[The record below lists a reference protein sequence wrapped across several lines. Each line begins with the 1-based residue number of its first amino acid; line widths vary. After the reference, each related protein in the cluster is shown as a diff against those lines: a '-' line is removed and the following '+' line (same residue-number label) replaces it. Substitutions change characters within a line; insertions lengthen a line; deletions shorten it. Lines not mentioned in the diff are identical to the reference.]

1 MRVKH
6 KPWAKD
12 RLQEFPAIYIE
23 NPEDLK
29 GKWQEVFGNDHP
41 IHIEIGSGKGQFI
54 SGMAKANPAINYIG
68 IEMIESVLVSALD
81 KAIEADVP
89 NLRLVARDAKLL
101 EECFEKGEI
110 AQIYLNFSD
119 PWPKKRHTKRR
130 LTNPTFLAIY
140 ERLLPKAGEI
150 HFKTDNRSLF
160 EYSLVAFSAYN
171 MLLTFVSLDLHNS
184 DYEGNIKT
192 EYEEKFSAKGF
203 PIYRLEAKFD
213 RDEG

>member
-12 RLQEFPAIYIE
+12 RLEEFPTIYIK
-23 NPEDLK
+23 NPEDFK
-29 GKWQEVFGNDHP
+29 GQWQAVFGNNNP

-54 SGMAKANPAINYIG
+54 SGMAKANPEINYIG

-130 LTNPTFLAIY
+130 LTNPTFLTIY

-160 EYSLVAFSAYN
+160 EYSLVAFSEYN
-171 MLLTFVSLDLHNS
+171 MLLTFISLDLHNS

-213 RDEG
+213 RN

>member
-23 NPEDLK
+23 NPEELK
-29 GKWQEVFGNDHP
+29 GKWQEVFGNNNP
-41 IHIEIGSGKGQFI
+41 IHIEIGSGKGQFV
-54 SGMAKANPAINYIG
+54 SGMAKANPNINYIG

-130 LTNPTFLAIY
+130 LTNPTFLTIY
-140 ERLLPKAGEI
+140 ERLLPEAGEI

-160 EYSLVAFSAYN
+160 EYSLVAFSEYN
-171 MLLTFVSLDLHNS
+171 ILLTFVSLDLHNS

-213 RDEG
+213 RN

>member
-12 RLQEFPAIYIE
+12 RLEKFPAIYIK
-23 NPEDLK
+23 NPEDFK
-29 GKWQEVFGNDHP
+29 GQWHEVFGNDNP

-54 SGMAKANPAINYIG
+54 SGMAKANPEINYIG

-81 KAIEADVP
+81 KAIEVDVP

-101 EECFEKGEI
+101 EDCFEKGEI

-130 LTNPTFLAIY
+130 LTNPTFLTIY

-160 EYSLVAFSAYN
+160 EYSLVAFSEYN

-213 RDEG
+213 RN

>member
-12 RLQEFPAIYIE
+12 RLEEFPAIYIK
-23 NPEDLK
+23 NPEDFK
-29 GKWQEVFGNDHP
+29 GQWHEVFGNDNP

-54 SGMAKANPAINYIG
+54 SGMAKANPEINYIG

-81 KAIEADVP
+81 KAIEVDVP

-101 EECFEKGEI
+101 EDCFEKGEI

-130 LTNPTFLAIY
+130 LTNPTFLTIY

-160 EYSLVAFSAYN
+160 KYSLVAFSEYN

-213 RDEG
+213 RN

>member
-12 RLQEFPAIYIE
+12 RLEEFPVIYIK
-23 NPEDLK
+23 NPEDFK
-29 GKWQEVFGNDHP
+29 GQWQEVFGNNNP

-54 SGMAKANPAINYIG
+54 SGMAKANPEINYIG

-81 KAIEADVP
+81 KTIEADVP

-130 LTNPTFLAIY
+130 LTNPTFLTIY

-160 EYSLVAFSAYN
+160 EYSLVAFSEYN

-213 RDEG
+213 RN

>member
-12 RLQEFPAIYIE
+12 RLEEFPVIYIK
-23 NPEDLK
+23 NPEDFK
-29 GKWQEVFGNDHP
+29 GQWHEVFGNDNP

-54 SGMAKANPAINYIG
+54 SGMAKANPEINYIG

-81 KAIEADVP
+81 KAIEVDVP

-101 EECFEKGEI
+101 EDCFEKGEI

-130 LTNPTFLAIY
+130 LTNPTFLTIY

-150 HFKTDNRSLF
+150 HFKTDNGSLF
-160 EYSLVAFSAYN
+160 EYSLVAFSEYN

-213 RDEG
+213 RN

>member
-12 RLQEFPAIYIE
+12 RLEEFPDIYIK
-23 NPEDLK
+23 NPEDFK
-29 GKWQEVFGNDHP
+29 GRWQEVFGNNNP

-54 SGMAKANPAINYIG
+54 SGMAKANPEINYIG

-81 KAIEADVP
+81 KAIEVDVP

-130 LTNPTFLAIY
+130 LTNPTFLTIY
-140 ERLLPKAGEI
+140 ERLLPTAGEI

-160 EYSLVAFSAYN
+160 EYSLVAFSEYN

-213 RDEG
+213 RN

>member
-23 NPEDLK
+23 NPEEVK
-29 GKWQEVFGNDHP
+29 GKWQEVFGNNNP
-41 IHIEIGSGKGQFI
+41 IHIEIGSGKGQFV

-130 LTNPTFLAIY
+130 LTNPTFLTIY
-140 ERLLPKAGEI
+140 ERLLPEAGEI

-160 EYSLVAFSAYN
+160 EYSLVAFSEYN
-171 MLLTFVSLDLHNS
+171 LLLTFVSLDLHNS

-213 RDEG
+213 RN

>member
-23 NPEDLK
+23 NPEELK
-29 GKWQEVFGNDHP
+29 GQWQEVFGNNNP
-41 IHIEIGSGKGQFI
+41 IHIEIGSGKGQFV
-54 SGMAKANPAINYIG
+54 SGMAKANPNINYIG

-81 KAIEADVP
+81 KAIEADVS

-130 LTNPTFLAIY
+130 LTNPTFLTIY
-140 ERLLPKAGEI
+140 ERLLPEAGEI

-160 EYSLVAFSAYN
+160 EYSLVAFSEYN

-213 RDEG
+213 RN

>member
-23 NPEDLK
+23 NPEELK
-29 GKWQEVFGNDHP
+29 GKWQEVFGNNNP
-41 IHIEIGSGKGQFI
+41 IHIEIGSGKGQFV
-54 SGMAKANPAINYIG
+54 SGMAKANPNINYIG

-110 AQIYLNFSD
+110 AKIYLNFSD

-130 LTNPTFLAIY
+130 LTNPTFLTIY
-140 ERLLPKAGEI
+140 ERLLPEAGEI

-160 EYSLVAFSAYN
+160 EYSLVAFSEYN

-213 RDEG
+213 RN

>member
-23 NPEDLK
+23 NPEELK
-29 GKWQEVFGNDHP
+29 GKWQEVFGNNNP
-41 IHIEIGSGKGQFI
+41 IHIEIGSGKGQFV
-54 SGMAKANPAINYIG
+54 SGMAKANPSINYIG

-81 KAIEADVP
+81 KALEADVP

-101 EECFEKGEI
+101 EDCFEKGEI

-140 ERLLPKAGEI
+140 ERLLPTDGEI

-160 EYSLVAFSAYN
+160 EYSLVAFSEYN

-203 PIYRLEAKFD
+203 PIYRLEAKFG
-213 RDEG
+213 RN

>member
-12 RLQEFPAIYIE
+12 RLEEFQAIYIK
-23 NPEDLK
+23 NPEDFK
-29 GKWQEVFGNDHP
+29 GRWQEVFGNNNP

-54 SGMAKANPAINYIG
+54 SGMAKANPEINYIG

-130 LTNPTFLAIY
+130 LTNPTFLTIY

-160 EYSLVAFSAYN
+160 EYSLVAFSEYN

-213 RDEG
+213 RN

>member
-1 MRVKH
+1 
-6 KPWAKD
+6 
-12 RLQEFPAIYIE
+12 
-23 NPEDLK
+23 
-29 GKWQEVFGNDHP
+29 
-41 IHIEIGSGKGQFI
+41 
-54 SGMAKANPAINYIG
+54 MAKANPEINYIG

-81 KAIEADVP
+81 KAIEADVS

-130 LTNPTFLAIY
+130 LTNPTFLTIY
-140 ERLLPKAGEI
+140 ERLLPEAGEI

-160 EYSLVAFSAYN
+160 EYSLVAFSEYN

-213 RDEG
+213 RN

>member
-12 RLQEFPAIYIE
+12 RLEEFPVIYIK
-23 NPEDLK
+23 NPEDFK
-29 GKWQEVFGNDHP
+29 GQWHEVFGNDNP

-54 SGMAKANPAINYIG
+54 SGMAKANPEINYIG

-81 KAIEADVP
+81 KAIEVDVP

-101 EECFEKGEI
+101 EGCFEKGEI

-130 LTNPTFLAIY
+130 LTNPTFLTIY

-160 EYSLVAFSAYN
+160 EYSLVAFSEYN

-213 RDEG
+213 RN

>member
-12 RLQEFPAIYIE
+12 RLEEFPAIYIK
-23 NPEDLK
+23 NPEDFK
-29 GKWQEVFGNDHP
+29 GRWQEVFGNNNP

-54 SGMAKANPAINYIG
+54 SGMAKANPEINYIG

-130 LTNPTFLAIY
+130 LTNPTFLTIY
-140 ERLLPKAGEI
+140 ERLLPKTGEI

-160 EYSLVAFSAYN
+160 EYSLVAFSEYN

-213 RDEG
+213 RN

>member
-12 RLQEFPAIYIE
+12 RLEEFPVIYIK
-23 NPEDLK
+23 NPEDFK
-29 GKWQEVFGNDHP
+29 GRWQEVFGNNNP

-54 SGMAKANPAINYIG
+54 SGMAKANPEINYIG

-130 LTNPTFLAIY
+130 LTNPTFLTIY

-160 EYSLVAFSAYN
+160 EYSLVAFSEYN

-213 RDEG
+213 RN

>member
-12 RLQEFPAIYIE
+12 RLEEFPAIYIK
-23 NPEDLK
+23 NPEDFK
-29 GKWQEVFGNDHP
+29 DQWQEVFGNNNP

-54 SGMAKANPAINYIG
+54 SGMAKANPEINYIG

-130 LTNPTFLAIY
+130 LTNPTFLTIY

-160 EYSLVAFSAYN
+160 EYSLVAFSEYN

-213 RDEG
+213 RN

>member
-12 RLQEFPAIYIE
+12 RLEEFPVIYIK
-23 NPEDLK
+23 NPEDFK
-29 GKWQEVFGNDHP
+29 GQWHEVFGNDNP

-54 SGMAKANPAINYIG
+54 SGMAKANPEINYIG

-81 KAIEADVP
+81 KAIEVDVP

-101 EECFEKGEI
+101 EDCFEKGEI

-130 LTNPTFLAIY
+130 LTNPTFLTIY

-160 EYSLVAFSAYN
+160 EYSLVAFSEYN

-203 PIYRLEAKFD
+203 PIYRLEAKFL
-213 RDEG
+213 

>member
-23 NPEDLK
+23 NPEELK
-29 GKWQEVFGNDHP
+29 GKWQEVFGNNNP
-41 IHIEIGSGKGQFI
+41 IHIEIGSGKGQFV
-54 SGMAKANPAINYIG
+54 SGMAKANPNINYIG

-130 LTNPTFLAIY
+130 LTNPTFLTIY
-140 ERLLPKAGEI
+140 ERLLPEAGEI

-160 EYSLVAFSAYN
+160 EYSLVAFSEYN
-171 MLLTFVSLDLHNS
+171 LLLTFVSLDLHNS

-213 RDEG
+213 RN

>member
-12 RLQEFPAIYIE
+12 RLEEFPAIYIK
-23 NPEDLK
+23 NPEDSK
-29 GKWQEVFGNDHP
+29 GQWREVFGNDNP
-41 IHIEIGSGKGQFI
+41 VHIEIGSGKGQFI
-54 SGMAKANPAINYIG
+54 SGMAKANPEINYIG

-81 KAIEADVP
+81 KAIEADVS

-130 LTNPTFLAIY
+130 LTNPTFLTIY
-140 ERLLPKAGEI
+140 ERLLPEAGEI

-160 EYSLVAFSAYN
+160 EYSLVAFSEYN

-213 RDEG
+213 RN